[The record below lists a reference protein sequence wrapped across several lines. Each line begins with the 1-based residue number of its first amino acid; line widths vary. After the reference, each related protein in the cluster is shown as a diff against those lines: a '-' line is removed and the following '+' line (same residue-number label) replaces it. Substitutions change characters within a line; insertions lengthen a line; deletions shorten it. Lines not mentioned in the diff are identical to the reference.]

1 MSDPS
6 TAQLIIDF
14 NEKYIKDFLKGK
26 GNKVDYPEYTGPRK
40 KNKNG
45 NENTYELIFPPNEYY
60 YIKKSFGS
68 GKIIK
73 EEYKLK
79 SLLKRLY
86 ELCHNEENKDK
97 PLYNKK
103 FIDQVTIKKI
113 SFTESDPFLSD
124 AQWIHKGVSEIDN
137 PMKTSKGG
145 KRKTRR
151 GRRKSNRK
159 SKKNTKRRTRK
170 H

>member
-45 NENTYELIFPPNEYY
+45 NENTYELIFDPNDYPNYY
-60 YIKKSFGS
+60 RNKYTGS
-68 GKIIK
+68 GKIIV
-73 EEYKLK
+73 YDQNLTT
-79 SLLKRLY
+79 LLKRLH
-86 ELCHNEENKDK
+86 ELCHNV
-97 PLYNKK
+97 YNKK
-103 FIDQVTIKKI
+103 FIDQVTVKKI
-113 SFTESDPFLSD
+113 SFTESDPLLSD
-124 AQWIHKGVSEIDN
+124 AKWTHEDVSEIDN
-137 PMKTSKGG
+137 PMNTSKGG